1 MRAIVSR
8 CVISLAMPRLWTRLS
23 GIRHRGHGHFPRLR
37 IPAIS
42 ILDLLVVS
50 GTLKIQREIVLF
62 GIVSRVSK
70 NPWIKSTVNTI
81 SAEDHDAV
89 LPGMQKTI
97 VQEYFPL
104 GMEKLASAV
113 SDEC

>member
-1 MRAIVSR
+1 
-8 CVISLAMPRLWTRLS
+8 MPRLWTRLS

-62 GIVSRVSK
+62 GI
-70 NPWIKSTVNTI
+70 KSTVNTI